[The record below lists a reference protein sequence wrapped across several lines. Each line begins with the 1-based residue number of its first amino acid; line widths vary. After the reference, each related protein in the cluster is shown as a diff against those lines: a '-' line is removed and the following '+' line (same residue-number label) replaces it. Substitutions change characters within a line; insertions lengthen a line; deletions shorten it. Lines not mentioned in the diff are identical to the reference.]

1 MKLTKKSI
9 KGFFKHINVKKFKL
23 MTFTF
28 CLFLI
33 LIITIFL
40 TPTTISKYTSQST
53 SSADVDVAFYLIK
66 TSYQSTT
73 VLLDEITPR
82 NEPYV
87 YTFTIA
93 NNNGVNRTE
102 TKLEY
107 DLSIRTTTNLP
118 LTYSLYMNQNYDDQ
132 NASNII
138 TNQRLIQDDDGTY
151 FNKFET
157 SKNYFSHEYDE
168 SNTYQL
174 VVSFPNT
181 YVDEMYQDIIESI
194 EITINSKQII
204 GN

>member
-1 MKLTKKSI
+1 MKLAKKHI
-9 KGFFKHINVKKFKL
+9 KEFFKHINIKRFKL

-28 CLFLI
+28 CLLLI
-33 LIITIFL
+33 MIITIFL

-53 SSADVDVAFYLIK
+53 SNADVDVAFYLLK
-66 TSYQSTT
+66 TSYQSTN
-73 VLLDEITPR
+73 VLLDKITPR
-82 NEPYV
+82 NEPYI
-87 YTFTIA
+87 YTFSIS

-118 LTYSLYMNQNYDDQ
+118 LTYSLYMNQNYNNQ

-138 TNQRLIQDDDGTY
+138 TNQQVIQDDDGTY
-151 FNKFET
+151 FNKIET
-157 SKNYFSHEYDE
+157 NTNYFSYEYDE
-168 SNTYQL
+168 TNTYQL
-174 VVSFPNT
+174 LVSFPST

-204 GN
+204 DN